1 MKNEHEHTDFNTY
14 RFLFSVGWA
23 LVALKVVGIVT
34 VTWMAIAYYF
44 ILLGLVGVG
53 FFLFA
58 LLFGVIYAV
67 LRQED

>member
-1 MKNEHEHTDFNTY
+1 MDNKHTDFNTY
-14 RFLFSVGWA
+14 SFLFAVGW
-23 LVALKVVGIVT
+23 LLIALKVVGMIT

-44 ILLGLVGVG
+44 ILLGLVGAG

-67 LRQED
+67 LHQED